1 MLFWRRYK
9 FVFTINICILE
20 TFVSEEDID
29 IFCHCTNIGIII
41 LEKIKM
47 IFIHIYLRCCK
58 IPKEYGS
65 NSSSI
70 SNYVNIFEITS
81 TQHYT
86 NLLRIGSQLRK
97 CEETRDWK
105 QQAHQ
110 LCRFNVKKST
120 WKTDRYFVDF
130 ESQIHVEISTSSRC
144 HNFLLD
150 LLFKVN

>member
-1 MLFWRRYK
+1 
-9 FVFTINICILE
+9 
-20 TFVSEEDID
+20 
-29 IFCHCTNIGIII
+29 
-41 LEKIKM
+41 M

-110 LCRFNVKKST
+110 LCRFNAEKST
-120 WKTDRYFVDF
+120 CGKLIDISSILKVKSTLKFPRPVDV
-130 ESQIHVEISTSSRC
+130 IISTWICLSKSIKFQWIFRVE
-144 HNFLLD
+144 FLQQNRWRIDEEYVHWEKAALI
-150 LLFKVN
+150 LT